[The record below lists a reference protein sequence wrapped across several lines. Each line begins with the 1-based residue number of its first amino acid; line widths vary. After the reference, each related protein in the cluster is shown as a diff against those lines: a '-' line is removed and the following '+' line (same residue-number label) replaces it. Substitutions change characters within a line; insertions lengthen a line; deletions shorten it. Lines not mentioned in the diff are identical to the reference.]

1 MGTRI
6 SVSLLDSVSAAPAH
20 SFSREGKEEE
30 RSRRVT
36 AAEVCTELAPSP
48 LGSRR
53 HRALTPIAA
62 EHRPAD
68 PATVPPRHHTLAP
81 ASRGALASSPAD
93 GVALAQTIWLPPVGP
108 LLCGQ
113 ASKRSASGG
122 HPPDALAGPAAC
134 GLVGVGLW
142 ILDLVIH

>member
-1 MGTRI
+1 MCSGNPNKRL
-6 SVSLLDSVSAAPAH
+6 SLLDSFSAAPAH
-20 SFSREGKEEE
+20 SFSRVGKEEE

-93 GVALAQTIWLPPVGP
+93 GVALAQTIWLP
-108 LLCGQ
+108 L
-113 ASKRSASGG
+113 
-122 HPPDALAGPAAC
+122 H
-134 GLVGVGLW
+134 
-142 ILDLVIH
+142 DLVAAGRPAPMRTGFQALS